1 MQKSEIP
8 NLTGLRFVAAFAIVL
23 DHLWP
28 IIFKFDRLA
37 VLNNAVHQLA
47 YVGMSLFFVLSGFII
62 HHNYADVV
70 RQPGGLW
77 RFFVARFSRL
87 YPLYLLVLVIDFVTT
102 HPPVDWMSLRML
114 TMTQSWSYEFSAGRF
129 LPWGYHYSVVA
140 WSISTEIFFYV
151 AYPLIGAAVRRLPAA
166 DTAIGCAIFGSAAL
180 FLINSHPPAFDTQ
193 GWLGYIAPYPRL
205 IEFAA
210 GCALAH
216 AYRSGCKLN
225 RSAAFV
231 ALGWLVLFVF
241 RGFIGNEALSVG
253 MLQIGLL
260 IPIAALVFALATENV
275 FEWLDR
281 PFALRM
287 GEASYSMYLLH
298 LIVAEYLAFSA
309 PLADTH
315 DSWLN
320 AWSRF
325 IMALL
330 AIGIVS
336 VLSHRYIEVP
346 ARRWL
351 RSALMKRAP
360 TSISASAG
368 K

>member
-1 MQKSEIP
+1 MVKKDIP
-8 NLTGLRFVAAFAIVL
+8 ALTGLRFVAAFAIVL

-28 IIFKFDRLA
+28 VIFKFDRLG

-47 YVGMSLFFVLSGFII
+47 YVGMTLFFVLSGFII

-70 RQPGGLW
+70 RRPGGLW
-77 RFFVARFSRL
+77 QFAVARFSRL
-87 YPLYLLVLVIDFVTT
+87 YPLYLLVLAIDFVKVR
-102 HPPVDWMSLRML
+102 PSLDWMSLRML

-129 LPWGYHYSVVA
+129 IPWGYHYSVVA
-140 WSISTEIFFYV
+140 WSISTEVFFYL
-151 AYPLIGAAVRRLPAA
+151 AYPLIGAAIRRLPTAN
-166 DTAIGCAIFGSAAL
+166 TAIGCAIFGSAAL
-180 FLINSHPPAFDTQ
+180 FFINSHPPAFDLQ

-216 AYRSGCKLN
+216 AYHAGCKFN
-225 RSAAFV
+225 RAMAFV
-231 ALGWLVLFVF
+231 ALGWLSLFVF
-241 RGFIGNEALSVG
+241 RGFVGNEVVSVG
-253 MLQIGLL
+253 MLHIGLL
-260 IPIAALVFALATENV
+260 MPTTALVFALATENV

-281 PFALRM
+281 PFAVRM

-298 LIVAEYLAFSA
+298 LIIAEYLAFSA

-315 DSWLN
+315 DAWVN

-325 IMALL
+325 IIALL
-330 AIGIVS
+330 AIGAVS
-336 VLSHRYIEVP
+336 VLSHRYIEAP

-351 RSALMKRAP
+351 RSILAKRSTPTINALG
-360 TSISASAG
+360 G